1 MQKKKAAVIRPNSH
15 EEWLTE
21 REKGIG
27 ASEVAA
33 ILGLSPWDTPFSL
46 WLKKTHQAEPE
57 PENFAM
63 RRGHYLE
70 DAVVQWWQDETG
82 EKVIKASAADI
93 IYVHPDYDFMRVT
106 PDRIVKG
113 RKKMLEVKSTAGY
126 MGEEIPD
133 YYLAQ
138 CIYQMYVTGIHE
150 EELIYIQGDLTFGR
164 FNVPYDEEFAEFIA
178 KKVTEFWNECVIG
191 GKEPEC
197 ISVSDFTLK
206 GSDPGT
212 TIEADEE
219 AFAQVMSLRTMKQS
233 IAEREEHANN
243 MADQIKLYM
252 GEVESLTYEGK
263 VLATWKTGSRG
274 RTFLLKN
281 KVIDELLESKEN
293 GN

>member
-1 MQKKKAAVIRPNSH
+1 MKPKIIKPNSH
-15 EEWLTE
+15 DEWLAE

-93 IYVHPDYDFMRVT
+93 IYVHPDYDFMRAT
-106 PDRIVKG
+106 PDRIVRG

-164 FNVPYDEEFAEFIA
+164 FNVQYDAEFAEFIA
-178 KKVTEFWNECVIG
+178 QKVKEFWNDSVIG
-191 GKEPEC
+191 GKEPDL
-197 ISVSDFTLK
+197 ISVSDFTIK

-212 TIEADEE
+212 TIEADDE
-219 AFAQVMSLRTMKQS
+219 AYAQLLSLRTLNKDLNTKEAD
-233 IAEREEHANN
+233 AEALK
-243 MADQIKLYM
+243 DSIKLYM
-252 GEVESLTYEGK
+252 GQNESISFDGR
-263 VLATWKTGSRG
+263 VLATWKTGARG
-274 RTFLLKN
+274 RTFRLKD
-281 KVIDELLESKEN
+281 KLIDELLEQKEN

>member
-1 MQKKKAAVIRPNSH
+1 MYKPVIIKPANRD
-15 EEWLTE
+15 EWLKA
-21 REKGIG
+21 REDGIG

-93 IYVHPDYDFMRVT
+93 IYVHPEHSFMRVT
-106 PDRIVKG
+106 PDRIVRG

-126 MGEEIPD
+126 MGDEIPD

-138 CIYQMYVTGIHE
+138 CMYQMYVTGIHD
-150 EELIYIQGDLTFGR
+150 EELIYIQGDLSFGR
-164 FNVPYDEEFAEFIA
+164 FHVDYDEEFAGFIA
-178 KKVTEFWNECVIG
+178 QKVTEFWNDCVVG

-197 ISVSDFTLK
+197 ISVSDFALK

-212 TIEADEE
+212 TIEADAE
-219 AFAQVMSLRTMKQS
+219 ALAQICSLRLTNVSIGMKD
-233 IAEREEHANN
+233 
-243 MADQIKLYM
+243 ADATAYKDSLKMYM
-252 GEVESLTYEGK
+252 GEAEALTYEGK
-263 VLATWKTGSRG
+263 ILATWKSGTRG

-281 KVIDELLESKEN
+281 NNIDEIIKEENN
-293 GN
+293 G

>member
-1 MQKKKAAVIRPNSH
+1 MKPTIIKPKDHA
-15 EEWLTE
+15 EWLAE

-33 ILGLSPWDTPFSL
+33 VVGLSPWETPYSL
-46 WLKKTHQAEPE
+46 WLRKTGQVPPIE
-57 PENFAM
+57 ENFAM

-93 IYVHPDYDFMRVT
+93 IYVHPDYDFMRAT
-106 PDRIVKG
+106 PDRIVRG

-164 FNVPYDEEFAEFIA
+164 FNVQYDAEFAEFIA
-178 KKVTEFWNECVIG
+178 QKVKEFWNDCVIG

-197 ISVSDFTLK
+197 ITVSDFAIK

-212 TIEADEE
+212 TIEADKE
-219 AFAQVMSLRTMKQS
+219 ALSQLLSLRTLSKELNTKEAD
-233 IAEREEHANN
+233 AEAYK
-243 MADQIKLYM
+243 DSIKLYM
-252 GEVESLTYEGK
+252 GENESITYDGK
-263 VLATWKTGSRG
+263 VLATWKTGARG
-274 RTFLLKN
+274 RTFRLKD
-281 KVIDELLESKEN
+281 KLIDELLESNEN

>member
-1 MQKKKAAVIRPNSH
+1 MKPIIIRPANR
-15 EEWLTE
+15 EDWLKA
-21 REKGIG
+21 REDGIG

-93 IYVHPDYDFMRVT
+93 IYVHPEHSFMRVT
-106 PDRIVKG
+106 PDRIVRG

-126 MGEEIPD
+126 MGDEIPD

-138 CIYQMYVTGIHE
+138 CMYQMYVTGIHD

-164 FNVPYDEEFAEFIA
+164 FHVEYDEEFAEFIA
-178 KKVTEFWNECVIG
+178 QKVSEFWNENVIG
-191 GKEPEC
+191 GKEPEA
-197 ISVSDFTLK
+197 ITVSDFALK

-212 TIEADEE
+212 TIEADAE
-219 AFAQVMSLRTMKQS
+219 AFSQICSLRNMKQS
-233 IAEREEHANN
+233 ISEREEQANN
-243 MADQIKLYM
+243 LADCIKLYM
-252 GEVESLTYEGK
+252 GEMESLTYEGK
-263 VLATWKTGSRG
+263 TLATWKTGARG
-274 RTFLLKN
+274 RTFRLKD
-281 KVIDELLESKEN
+281 KVIDELIEQKEN
-293 GN
+293 AD

>member
-1 MQKKKAAVIRPNSH
+1 MKPVIIKPSSH
-15 EEWLTE
+15 DEWVAE
-21 REKGIG
+21 REKGSG

-93 IYVHPDYDFMRVT
+93 IYVHPYYDFMRVT

-126 MGEEIPD
+126 MGEDIPD

-178 KKVTEFWNECVIG
+178 NKVTEFWNECVVG

-197 ISVSDFTLK
+197 ITVSDFTLK

-212 TIEADEE
+212 TIEADKE
-219 AFAQVMSLRTMKQS
+219 AYAQLLSLRTLNKDLNTKEAD
-233 IAEREEHANN
+233 AEALK
-243 MADQIKLYM
+243 DSIKLYM
-252 GEVESLTYEGK
+252 GQNESISFDGR
-263 VLATWKTGSRG
+263 VLATWKTGTRG
-274 RTFLLKN
+274 RTFRLKD
-281 KVIDELLESKEN
+281 KLIDELLEQKEN